1 MDATE
6 ELATDVGTA
15 AACRAM
21 GLSRATVYRQ
31 RSRLSTSSE
40 ERCKR
45 RQPRALLD
53 GERQEVLDVLHS
65 KRFVDKAPAVVYAA
79 LLDQG
84 TYLCSIRTMYRIRTT
99 HMRSASVAI
108 NCGIRTTRSPNCWR
122 PDRIRSGRGTLPSCW
137 GRPNGPTT
145 TST

>member
-1 MDATE
+1 MDAAE

-21 GLSRATVYRQ
+21 GVSRATVYRR
-31 RSRLSTSSE
+31 RSRQSTSGE

-84 TYLCSIRTMYRIRTT
+84 TYLCSIRTMYRILHDAHEVRERRNQLR
-99 HMRSASVAI
+99 H
-108 NCGIRTTRSPNCWR
+108 PNYKK
-122 PDRIRSGRGTLPSCW
+122 PDGTCQPV
-137 GRPNGPTT
+137 
-145 TST
+145 